1 MSQQYKISIDENKC
15 IVCGLCTQIHPT
27 VFALENNKIKV
38 IANPTEAISD
48 ILEMCPSGAISAVS
62 DEELTQ

>member
-1 MSQQYKISIDENKC
+1 MSKIYQVSVDESKC
-15 IVCGLCTQIHPT
+15 IVCGLCSQIHPT
-27 VFALENNKIKV
+27 IFALENNKIKV
-38 IANPTEAISD
+38 IANPNEAISD